1 MDIKN
6 LLFNMLL
13 AGLTSYIISNLFFYF
28 VNKDK
33 KNKFTVKEKT
43 KEKKAKEKTEE
54 EEHKESKEK
63 IFDCFKNGVPYSEKE
78 YEALNKF
85 LDGLQLIGLKFLY
98 YNGYIEVT
106 KEYDPF
112 NIYGFIRNVYITL
125 DRVKGC
131 LKISNWTSSTDYRY
145 RTNCEKI
152 QPLID
157 RFNKTMGYEEEV
169 EEDKYVDKE
178 EQIKNILDKLS
189 RMDPKKEKGYL
200 DLEKFIRG
208 AFDLGYQVSLG
219 IIDKTINLGKRN
231 KQGKDI
237 TIIVWYDPD
246 RKELTLS
253 GQFHRPYEIEKEMRE
268 VRWLVQKFNNEF
280 AIYNIKPKEE
290 SNTEGTQK
298 KYPNH
303 YYINGKNTIEIIKD
317 IVNKNAK
324 TVQEGIDLFNVLK
337 YLIRYR
343 NKNKVDDLQKA
354 KNYLDWLIKEV
365 EEQELSTLNGWVL
378 KIIFAEGP
386 MQEKEF
392 VVINGE
398 KLDKKQFNIAMR
410 EEKESLGRLIRL
422 ARYIESKE
430 ELEEELK
437 ELNGSIGGIDYS
449 KERVQT
455 SGIGS
460 FENLSIKLI
469 DLRHELFEKKGEYIF
484 EKNKLLEKLVY
495 VKTLQAR
502 VIELRYIDRLEINDI
517 AGDINRTASRT
528 RILLKEGVMQL
539 AVNNMKGFH

>member
-28 VNKDK
+28 VNKDR
-33 KNKFTVKEKT
+33 KNKFTVKEKM
-43 KEKKAKEKTEE
+43 KEKKVKEKTEE

-85 LDGLQLIGLKFLY
+85 LDSLQLEGLKFLY

-169 EEDKYVDKE
+169 SEVEELKEDKCVDKE
-178 EQIKNILDKLS
+178 EQIKKILDKLS

-200 DLEKFIRG
+200 DLEEFIRG

-298 KYPNH
+298 KYPDH
-303 YYINGKNTIEIIKD
+303 YYINGRNTIEIIKD

-354 KNYLDWLIKEV
+354 RNYLDWLIKEV
-365 EEQELSTLNGWVL
+365 EEQELSTLN
-378 KIIFAEGP
+378 
-386 MQEKEF
+386 
-392 VVINGE
+392 
-398 KLDKKQFNIAMR
+398 D
-410 EEKESLGRLIRL
+410 
-422 ARYIESKE
+422 
-430 ELEEELK
+430 
-437 ELNGSIGGIDYS
+437 
-449 KERVQT
+449 
-455 SGIGS
+455 
-460 FENLSIKLI
+460 
-469 DLRHELFEKKGEYIF
+469 
-484 EKNKLLEKLVY
+484 
-495 VKTLQAR
+495 
-502 VIELRYIDRLEINDI
+502 
-517 AGDINRTASRT
+517 
-528 RILLKEGVMQL
+528 
-539 AVNNMKGFH
+539 

>member
-157 RFNKTMGYEEEV
+157 RFNKTMGYEEEVEEV

-365 EEQELSTLNGWVL
+365 EEQELSTLNG
-378 KIIFAEGP
+378 
-386 MQEKEF
+386 
-392 VVINGE
+392 
-398 KLDKKQFNIAMR
+398 
-410 EEKESLGRLIRL
+410 
-422 ARYIESKE
+422 
-430 ELEEELK
+430 
-437 ELNGSIGGIDYS
+437 
-449 KERVQT
+449 
-455 SGIGS
+455 
-460 FENLSIKLI
+460 
-469 DLRHELFEKKGEYIF
+469 
-484 EKNKLLEKLVY
+484 
-495 VKTLQAR
+495 
-502 VIELRYIDRLEINDI
+502 
-517 AGDINRTASRT
+517 
-528 RILLKEGVMQL
+528 
-539 AVNNMKGFH
+539 